1 MKKEVGIRRKNLAQ
15 VIERYLLDLLT
26 ESHNQSLEIRRI
38 ELAEELGCAPS
49 QITYVSGRWRNGVIR

>member
-26 ESHNQSLEIRRI
+26 ESYDQSLEIRRI
-38 ELAEELGCAPS
+38 ELAEELGRTPS
-49 QITYVSGRWRNGVIR
+49 QITYYLCIR